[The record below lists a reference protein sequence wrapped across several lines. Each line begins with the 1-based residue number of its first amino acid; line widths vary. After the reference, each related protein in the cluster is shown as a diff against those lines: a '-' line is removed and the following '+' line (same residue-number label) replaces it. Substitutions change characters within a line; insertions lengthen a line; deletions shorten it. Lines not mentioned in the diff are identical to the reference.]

1 MGQLHPVLSNTHVIQ
16 NALQAWQHPNSD
28 QAKYVEQRVIKQLLQ
43 ALIFEDIIHSE
54 YDGKNFI
61 IEVQNSQRQTIR
73 YVAAG
78 QRQYSY
84 KLVRLARNQDVFR
97 QDENGH
103 YQIAT
108 LNLVIDEILRTITD
122 AAKVEDFI
130 FELK

>member
-1 MGQLHPVLSNTHVIQ
+1 MM
-16 NALQAWQHPNSD
+16 
-28 QAKYVEQRVIKQLLQ
+28 E
-43 ALIFEDIIHSE
+43 
-54 YDGKNFI
+54 KNFI
-61 IEVQNSQRQTIR
+61 IEVQNSHRAKPFR

-108 LNLVIDEILRTITD
+108 F
-122 AAKVEDFI
+122 KFSY
-130 FELK
+130 

>member
-61 IEVQNSQRQTIR
+61 IEVGFVAQRFKR
-73 YVAAG
+73 
-78 QRQYSY
+78 
-84 KLVRLARNQDVFR
+84 
-97 QDENGH
+97 
-103 YQIAT
+103 
-108 LNLVIDEILRTITD
+108 
-122 AAKVEDFI
+122 
-130 FELK
+130 